1 MGEKNLRFFIVCL
14 FLIMFLGFS
23 SAENGNFSTENIN
36 TTINNKLSEIDTLK
50 ADINSYNTFEQTS
63 INSALNISE
72 IESEL
77 ANLSLIYI
85 NATQEELDSINAS
98 LNSINIPEKIEITKT
113 AISIPAFP
121 NSENVDLDLIETVT
135 DSSHEG
141 NESSYKTAVIGWNIN
156 NLDTKISFNEFTAS
170 YGGASNEFLVST
182 FNLEITKKEVIDYSV
197 YIFLEKMENLLFK
210 QSYQEQDQGNYYS
223 FDFTGN
229 TKNLSFSTTES
240 VNFTNL
246 PFFISPAVTE
256 LDVVDFDYE
265 EGEEDEKDLF
275 GKKKR
280 MIFIL
285 VIFLLLIFS
294 LILYLVLQTW
304 YKRRYEDYLFKNKN
318 DLYNLANYITNSKRR
333 GLDNSQIQER
343 LKRSRWNS
351 EQIKYALKKYSGRRT
366 GMYEIALKKT
376 LEKKEKGYQGYGT
389 R

>member
-1 MGEKNLRFFIVCL
+1 MGGKSLRLFIVGL
-14 FLIMFLGFS
+14 FLIAFLGFA
-23 SAENGNFSTENIN
+23 SADVN
-36 TTINNKLSEIDTLK
+36 TTLNDKLNELNALK
-50 ADINSYNTFEQTS
+50 TNIAFYSSFAQTS
-63 INSALNISE
+63 INSALNVSG

-98 LNSINIPEKIEITKT
+98 LNSINIPENVEITKT
-113 AISIPAFP
+113 AVSILAFP
-121 NSENVDLDLIETVT
+121 KSENVDLDLIETVT
-135 DSSHEG
+135 NSSHEG
-141 NESSYKTAVIGWNIN
+141 DESSYKTAVIGWNVN
-156 NLDTKISFNEFTAS
+156 NIDTKISFNEFTAF
-170 YGGASNEFLVST
+170 YVGASNEFLVST
-182 FNLEITKKEVIDYSV
+182 FDLETTKKDVIDYSV
-197 YIFLEKMENLLFK
+197 YIFLEKVENLLFK

-223 FDFTGN
+223 FNFTGN
-229 TKNLSFSTTES
+229 TKNISFSTTEP

-256 LDVVDFDYE
+256 LDVVDFEYI
-265 EGEEDEKDLF
+265 EGEEDEKDRDE
-275 GKKKR
+275 KR
-280 MIFIL
+280 KWTIFTL

-294 LILYLVLQTW
+294 LILYLILQTW

-333 GLDNSQIQER
+333 GLDNSQIQEK
-343 LKRSRWNS
+343 LKRSRWNF
-351 EQIKYALKKYSGRRT
+351 EQIKYALRKYSGKRT